1 MDKGMLRMAI
11 DAIMEKLHSKGVYVS
26 VKLTEES
33 KKPFNDYLKKNLPD
47 YNHTPDPHLTL
58 IYSKK
63 EFNGEVATKDYIV
76 EAKFKSFSVFG
87 KEEKAL
93 VAELTSKELTDRNK
107 ELVDEY
113 DFISDFD
120 PYKPHI
126 TLAYDVGDFD
136 VSTLPPINMTF
147 KFDSET
153 SSELNLD
160 WNKDD

>member
-1 MDKGMLRMAI
+1 MADGMFRKAI
-11 DAIMEKLHSKGVYVS
+11 ELIMEKLHRTGVYVS
-26 VKLTEES
+26 VKLAKES
-33 KKPFNDYLKKNLPD
+33 MKDFNDYLEKNLPD
-47 YNHTPDPHLTL
+47 YNHTPEPHLTL

-63 EFNGEVATKDYIV
+63 EFNGEVETKDYTV

-93 VAELTSKELTDRNK
+93 VAELTSEELVNRNK

-147 KFDSET
+147 KFD
-153 SSELNLD
+153 L
-160 WNKDD
+160 